1 MRLDTTPENIAHA
14 AWLLDIGAGRTVD
27 EGETIEI
34 PQQMLCH
41 NNTIESLISSI
52 YPGIEQGNHPDQYFL
67 DRTILSCTNDNVDG
81 INSMLLTSL
90 PGAEQVFNSA
100 DTVSFK
106 DQELNNYQPYP
117 MEYLNSL
124 RASKLPLSWLAL
136 KAGCPLMLL
145 QNLDPSQGLCNRTQ
159 LILLEAREWVL
170 RCRIS
175 SGDTK
180 FAGNVVMIPRVTLE
194 PSEGTMPLPLHR
206 HQFSV
211 RLAFAMMINKSQGQS
226 VSQVGLDLQTPVFA
240 HGQLYVALSR
250 CTSGRRI
257 SVLLNENNVDSVKY
271 RARLKSDR
279 SPAGSDGV
287 RQKGLGFNL

>member
-1 MRLDTTPENIAHA
+1 
-14 AWLLDIGAGRTVD
+14 
-27 EGETIEI
+27 
-34 PQQMLCH
+34 MLCH
-41 NNTIESLISSI
+41 DNMMESLISSI

-117 MEYLNSL
+117 TEYLNSL
-124 RASKLPLSWLAL
+124 RASGLPLSWLAL

-145 QNLDPSQGLCNRTQ
+145 RNLDPSQGLCNGTW
-159 LILLEAREWVL
+159 LILLEARERVL
-170 RCRIS
+170 RCRII

-194 PSEGTMPLPLHR
+194 PSEGTMPLPLH
-206 HQFSV
+206 
-211 RLAFAMMINKSQGQS
+211 
-226 VSQVGLDLQTPVFA
+226 
-240 HGQLYVALSR
+240 
-250 CTSGRRI
+250 
-257 SVLLNENNVDSVKY
+257 
-271 RARLKSDR
+271 
-279 SPAGSDGV
+279 
-287 RQKGLGFNL
+287 